1 MPEKLK
7 ITLNFKDIK
16 TGDACYKFFNGFT
29 SDNLVKFLIP
39 LVELKLKYNIVRS
52 VTSGGRGWL
61 AFSKIKNMRDLS
73 KLQKPDL
80 VSIMASFDA
89 DENNSLALAA
99 DPSIRQLWLR
109 LLDDIFVTGEEA
121 EEILGRKP
129 HVAVTSGWNP
139 HINADCVCT
148 HFNIRYSLSYY
159 YYDSSKIN
167 EYKFYLGSEL
177 RQRAEKYFFGA
188 SRIKPILSN
197 EPEFQDG
204 YQIVNLESD
213 VIDGLDYLYGTY
225 EAGKLPG
232 GEGTLT
238 TASITTLVKNNNI
251 DEFPVQKDVKVDW
264 PGRRQLFTVAYCLYM
279 YAQSKKADAKGFD
292 IREFAKFVYNKL
304 SEYIKSTTFSII
316 YPELTSFTKTWSSV
330 NQSKDVVDI
339 INRLLIEENKAGQ
352 WMSLSNLMTRYM
364 CQTRSVKTSSEPYV
378 GLFSST
384 SQNKSSLKYRANKEK
399 VEEWWT
405 DVDQPYIARWLK
417 LLISCGILEAVYDV
431 KSQPGDTLEGLRYVR
446 YTPLGRYA
454 AGIDSKYTETKTINN
469 EDTIDVDDKNGILTV
484 LKAKSP
490 FEAFLSDVGEKIGG
504 SRFKI
509 DGASLVRGSHSVDT
523 LKINI
528 KRLKR
533 IASLDMKNGIWPA
546 IFDEAEKRMNA
557 MREWRVNY
565 SIIPLNTECPG
576 LIEYLSSHVEI
587 SKECLKAEGAILIVP
602 YPFLQRF
609 REILVEG
616 GYRL

>member
-16 TGDACYKFFNGFT
+16 TGDVGYKFFNGFT

-52 VTSGGRGWL
+52 VTSGGRGWQ

-73 KLQKPDL
+73 KLQKADL

-89 DENNSLALAA
+89 DENNSVALAV

-109 LLDDIFVTGEEA
+109 LLDNIFVTGEEA

-129 HVAVTSGWNP
+129 HVAVTGGWNP
-139 HINADCVCT
+139 HISADCVCV

-159 YYDSSKIN
+159 YYDTSKIN
-167 EYKFYLGSEL
+167 EYKFYLDPEL
-177 RQRAEKYFFGA
+177 RKRAEKYFYGE

-197 EPEFQDG
+197 EPDVQDG
-204 YQIVNLESD
+204 YQIVNFESD

-232 GEGTLT
+232 TEGTLT
-238 TASITTLVKNNNI
+238 TANTTTLVKNNAI
-251 DEFPVQKDVKVDW
+251 DEFPVQKEVKVEW

-279 YAQSKKADAKGFD
+279 YAQSKNADAKGFD

-316 YPELTSFTKTWSSV
+316 YPELTSFTKTWSTV
-330 NQSKDVVDI
+330 NQSKDVVEI
-339 INRLLIEENKAGQ
+339 INRLLIEDNKGGK
-352 WMSLSNLMTRYM
+352 WMSLTNLMTRYK

-384 SQNKSSLKYRANKEK
+384 SQNKSSLKYRANKQK

-405 DVDQPYIARWLK
+405 TVDRPYIVRWLK
-417 LLISCGILEAVYDV
+417 LLISCGILEAIYDV
-431 KSQPGDTLEGLRYVR
+431 KSQRGDSLEGLRYVR

-454 AGIDSKYTETKTINN
+454 AGIDNKYTENKTINS
-469 EDTIDVDDKNGILTV
+469 EDSIDVDDKNGILTV
-484 LKAKSP
+484 LKSKSP
-490 FEAFLSDVGEKIGG
+490 FESFLSDIGERIGG

-533 IASLDMKNGIWPA
+533 IADLDMKNGIWPA
-546 IFDEAEKRMNA
+546 IFEEAEKRMNA
-557 MREWRVNY
+557 MREWRVSY
-565 SIIPLNTECPG
+565 SLIPLNTECPG
-576 LIEYLSSHVEI
+576 LIEYLASNVEI
-587 SKECLKAEGAILIVP
+587 GKACKKVEDAMLIVP
-602 YPFLQRF
+602 YSFLPRF
-609 REILVEG
+609 QEILLEG